1 MKIFD
6 TITKWLFA
14 VSLAFVL
21 LTGSIAWVTNSAWFY
36 NWGFRQNNVT
46 FLAPMELDKAAKGLI
61 TYFNSSEQY
70 INITVIRDSQ
80 PFQLFSQKE
89 IDHLKDVKALFRLD
103 YKILLVSFLVCLA
116 FVTDNLVRR
125 NRRNLLQGIVFGS
138 GITLALMILM
148 GIGSLFDFSALFWQ
162 FHIISFSNQDWLLSE
177 TDSLI
182 MLFPEPFWQAAAL
195 LIAFG
200 AAVVALVLG
209 GWSFWRLRKTR
220 E

>member
-1 MKIFD
+1 LRIFD
-6 TITKWLFA
+6 TITKWVFA

-46 FLAPMELDKAAKGLI
+46 FLAPSELDKAANGLI
-61 TYFNSSEQY
+61 TYFNSSDQY
-70 INITVIRDSQ
+70 INLTVIRDGQ
-80 PFQLFSQKE
+80 PFTLFSQKE
-89 IDHLKDVKALFRLD
+89 IDHLKDVKALFHMD
-103 YKILLVSFLVCLA
+103 YNILRVSFLVCMA
-116 FVTDNLVRR
+116 FVADNLVRR

-138 GITLALMILM
+138 GLTLALMILM

-195 LIAFG
+195 LIALA
-200 AAVVALVLG
+200 AAVAALVLG
-209 GWSFWRLRKTR
+209 IWSFWRLRKTR